1 MARRER
7 ASLFCARVA
16 LDAPARGRSSSSLDG
31 IMVVSP
37 LKLTLA
43 FIATALVAAAAGYVG
58 GTRQLRNATA
68 TLFNLSFG
76 HSASNAVLDV
86 LTLRAIHAGDI
97 AKATSMLEDHIDMNL
112 MYLAAYET
120 TVPAQWR
127 DTVVYHDLAVVRA
140 CRTEVPSTA
149 ASAEVQADIK
159 RALSLRAP
167 AAAQ

>member
-1 MARRER
+1 
-7 ASLFCARVA
+7 
-16 LDAPARGRSSSSLDG
+16 
-31 IMVVSP
+31 MVVSP

-58 GTRQLRNATA
+58 GSRQRRSATA
-68 TLFNLSFG
+68 S
-76 HSASNAVLDV
+76 
-86 LTLRAIHAGDI
+86 DI

-140 CRTEVPSTA
+140 YRTEVPSTA